1 MSSSGAITITVRD
14 TPEGEAICYYSGPP
28 PTGSSLSPA
37 QRLAFSVLCDLQE
50 EGVELIVEKA
60 QVDRVV
66 DGNVVRLIRKE
77 DERSE

>member
-1 MSSSGAITITVRD
+1 MQGSVTITVRD
-14 TPEGEAICYYSGPP
+14 TPEGDAVCYYSGPP

-37 QRLAFSVLCDLQE
+37 QRLAFSVLCGLQE
-50 EGVELIVEKA
+50 EGVELIMEKA

-66 DGNVVRLIRKE
+66 DGNVVRLVRKG

>member
-1 MSSSGAITITVRD
+1 MSSGAITITVRD

-66 DGNVVRLIRKE
+66 DGNVVRLVRKGE
-77 DERSE
+77 S

>member
-1 MSSSGAITITVRD
+1 MSSGAVTITVRD

-50 EGVELIVEKA
+50 EGVELIVEKT

-66 DGNVVRLIRKE
+66 DGNIVRLVRKE

>member
-1 MSSSGAITITVRD
+1 MSSGAITITVRD

-66 DGNVVRLIRKE
+66 DGNVVRLIRKG
-77 DERSE
+77 DS

>member
-1 MSSSGAITITVRD
+1 MSSGAITITVRD

-50 EGVELIVEKA
+50 EGVELVTEKA
-60 QVDRVV
+60 QVDRVE
-66 DGNVVRLIRKE
+66 DGNLFLLVRYE
-77 DERSE
+77 AS

>member
-1 MSSSGAITITVRD
+1 MSSGAITITVRD

-66 DGNVVRLIRKE
+66 DGNVVRLVRKG
-77 DERSE
+77 DS

>member
-1 MSSSGAITITVRD
+1 MSSGAITITVRD

-66 DGNVVRLIRKE
+66 EGNVVRLVRKE

>member
-66 DGNVVRLIRKE
+66 EGNVVRLVRKG
-77 DERSE
+77 DS

>member
-1 MSSSGAITITVRD
+1 MSGAITITVRD

-50 EGVELIVEKA
+50 EGVELIMEKA

-66 DGNVVRLIRKE
+66 DGNVVRLVRKG

>member
-1 MSSSGAITITVRD
+1 MSSGAITITVRD

-50 EGVELIVEKA
+50 EGVELIVEKT

-66 DGNVVRLIRKE
+66 DGNIVRLVRKE